1 MARLSPGRFKLVSR
15 VILICYGSVVNNT
28 RTGRNLAAQIVL
40 EGRCLAKE
48 TPYIPGLTAT
58 ISSGY

>member
-1 MARLSPGRFKLVSR
+1 M
-15 VILICYGSVVNNT
+15 NNV
-28 RTGRNLAAQIVL
+28 RIGRNLAAQIVL

-48 TPYIPGLTAT
+48 TPYIPGLTVT